1 MATKQRFNP
10 LRAVVRAVCQF
21 IDGSASVK
29 EIELPG
35 PKKVE
40 WVRNIPYF
48 AMHGACL
55 LIFVVGFSWTA
66 LAICVALYFARM
78 FAITGFYHRYFSH
91 KTFKT
96 SRAFQFVM
104 AIWGLT
110 AIQRGPLWW
119 AAHHRHHHRHSDEHP
134 DLHSPRQHGMVWS
147 HMFWFTTEA
156 AFGTNQKAVHDL
168 AKFPEL
174 RFLDRFDTFVY
185 IAFAGA
191 LFGLGVG
198 IQALGLNTSGWQI
211 LVWGFF
217 VSTVLTYHG
226 TYTIN
231 SLSHKFG
238 KQRYKTGDDSRNNFW
253 LALLTLGEGWHNNH
267 HHYQSSVKQGFYWW
281 EIDITYYVLKSM
293 SWMGLIWELRGVPE
307 KKLNTNRVDEGA
319 MSMAE
324 AATAVRPEHA
334 AVPKKK
340 TSIASTLG
348 KKAHDAGDRLSKKAQ
363 DAGDLLSKKAHDA
376 SDLLSKKAQDATDAL
391 GQKASDTLGRRAGG
405 TA

>member
-1 MATKQRFNP
+1 MSVKKCFAP
-10 LRAVVRAVCQF
+10 LRNVGRAVAQF
-21 IDGSASVK
+21 FDGKAAVK

-40 WVRNIPYF
+40 WIRNLPYF
-48 AMHGACL
+48 GMHAACL
-55 LIFVVGFSWTA
+55 LVFLVGFSWVA
-66 LAICVALYFARM
+66 LGICVALYLLRM

-104 AIWGLT
+104 ALWGLT

-134 DLHSPRQHGMVWS
+134 DLHSPKQHGMVWS

-156 AFGTNQKAVHDL
+156 AFGTNQKSVHDL
-168 AKFPEL
+168 AKYPEL

-185 IAFAGA
+185 IAFGAA
-191 LFGLGVG
+191 LFGLGVLLN
-198 IQALGLNTSGWQI
+198 ALFPTLGTSGWQI
-211 LVWGFF
+211 FVWGFF
-217 VSTVLTYHG
+217 LSTVLTYHG

-267 HHYQSSVKQGFYWW
+267 HHYQSSVQQGFYWY
-281 EIDITYYVLKSM
+281 EVDITYYVLRAM
-293 SWMGLIWELRGVPE
+293 SWTGLIWDLRGVPE
-307 KKLNTNRVDEGA
+307 KKRSSNRIEEGA
-319 MSMAE
+319 LSSDE
-324 AATAVRPEHA
+324 QLAASRKEGA
-334 AVPKKK
+334 AAPRKRSS
-340 TSIASTLG
+340 TASTLG
-348 KKAHDAGDRLSKKAQ
+348 KKASDAKDKLGET
-363 DAGDLLSKKAHDA
+363 AGTFGHN
-376 SDLLSKKAQDATDAL
+376 AT
-391 GQKASDTLGRRAGG
+391 G

>member
-1 MATKQRFNP
+1 MPAKFLRDTF
-10 LRAVVRAVCQF
+10 RAVGRAVCQT
-21 IDGSASVK
+21 IDGNASVK
-29 EIELPG
+29 QIELPG

-40 WVRNIPYF
+40 WVRNLPYF
-48 AMHGACL
+48 GMHAACL
-55 LIFVVGFSWTA
+55 LVFVVGFSWAA
-66 LAICVALYFARM
+66 LAVCVGLYFARM

-134 DLHSPRQHGMVWS
+134 DLHSPKQHGMVWS

-156 AFGTNQKAVHDL
+156 AFGTNQKSVHDL
-168 AKFPEL
+168 AKYPEL
-174 RFLDRFDTFVY
+174 RFVDRFDTLIY
-185 IAFAGA
+185 LAFGAA
-191 LFGLGVG
+191 LFGVGVALDAIFPTLG
-198 IQALGLNTSGWQI
+198 TSGWQI
-211 LVWGFF
+211 FVWGFF
-217 VSTVLTYHG
+217 LSTVLTYHG

-238 KQRYKTGDDSRNNFW
+238 KQRYKTGDDSRNNIW

-267 HHYQSSVKQGFYWW
+267 HHYQSSVQQGFYWY
-281 EIDITYYVLKSM
+281 EIDITYYILRAM
-293 SWMGLIWELRGVPE
+293 SWTGLIWDLRGVPE
-307 KKLNTNRVDEGA
+307 KKLNANRMKEGA
-319 MSMAE
+319 PSMDE
-324 AATAVRPEHA
+324 AAAAARPGHIA
-334 AVPKKK
+334 ARKK
-340 TSIASTLG
+340 TSIASSLG
-348 KKAHDAGDRLSKKAQ
+348 KKAHDAGDRLT
-363 DAGDLLSKKAHDA
+363 KKAHDA
-376 SDLLSKKAQDATDAL
+376 SDAI

>member
-1 MATKQRFNP
+1 MPAKTRFAP
-10 LRAVVRAVCQF
+10 FRAIGRAIAQF
-21 IDGSASVK
+21 FDGDADVK

-40 WVRNIPYF
+40 WVRNLPYF
-48 AMHGACL
+48 AMHAACL
-55 LIFVVGFSWTA
+55 LVFLVGFSWIA
-66 LAICVALYFARM
+66 LGLCVFLYFARM

-104 AIWGLT
+104 AVWGLT
-110 AIQRGPLWW
+110 AMQRGPLWW

-134 DLHSPRQHGMVWS
+134 DLHSPKQRGMVWS

-174 RFLDRFDTFVY
+174 RFLNRFDIIVY
-185 IAFAGA
+185 VAFGA
-191 LFGLGVG
+191 AMFGLGVG
-198 IQALGLNTSGWQI
+198 LQALGFNTSGWQI
-211 LVWGFF
+211 FVWCFF
-217 VSTVLTYHG
+217 LSTVLTYHG

-238 KQRYKTGDDSRNNFW
+238 SQRYKTGDDSRNNFW

-267 HHYQSSVKQGFYWW
+267 HHYQSSVKQGFYWY
-281 EIDITYYVLKSM
+281 EIDITYYILRTM
-293 SWMGLIWELRGVPE
+293 SWTGLIWDMRGVPE
-307 KKLNTNRVDEGA
+307 KKLMSNRNDQGALSSDEQL
-319 MSMAE
+319 
-324 AATAVRPEHA
+324 AATRAEGTA
-334 AVPKKK
+334 APRKRSS
-340 TSIASTLG
+340 TASTLG
-348 KKAHDAGDRLSKKAQ
+348 KKASDAKEKLGET
-363 DAGDLLSKKAHDA
+363 AGS
-376 SDLLSKKAQDATDAL
+376 
-391 GQKASDTLGRRAGG
+391 LGRKATG

>member
-1 MATKQRFNP
+1 MPASKWTAPFRKAGQ
-10 LRAVVRAVCQF
+10 AVAQF
-21 IDGSASVK
+21 FDGKAAVK

-40 WVRNIPYF
+40 WLRNLPYF
-48 AMHGACL
+48 GMHAACL
-55 LIFVVGFSWTA
+55 LVFLVGFSWIA
-66 LAICVALYFARM
+66 LGLCVALYLLRM

-96 SRAFQFVM
+96 TRAFQFVM
-104 AIWGLT
+104 AVWGLT

-134 DLHSPRQHGMVWS
+134 DLHSPKQRGMIWS

-168 AKFPEL
+168 AKYPEL

-185 IAFAGA
+185 IAFAVA
-191 LFGLGVG
+191 LFFIGVG
-198 IQALGLNTSGWQI
+198 LDTLFPSLGTSGWQI
-211 LVWGFF
+211 LVWCFF

-238 KQRYKTGDDSRNNFW
+238 SQRYKTGDDSRNNFW

-267 HHYQSSVKQGFYWW
+267 HHYQSSVRQGFYWY
-281 EIDITYYVLKSM
+281 EIDITYYTLKAF
-293 SWMGLIWELRGVPE
+293 SWTGLIWDLRGVPE
-307 KKLNTNRVDEGA
+307 KKLMANRNDQGALSSDEQL
-319 MSMAE
+319 
-324 AATAVRPEHA
+324 AAARGEGVA
-334 AVPKKK
+334 APRKRSS
-340 TSIASTLG
+340 TASTLG
-348 KKAHDAGDRLSKKAQ
+348 KKASVAKDK
-363 DAGDLLSKKAHDA
+363 
-376 SDLLSKKAQDATDAL
+376 L
-391 GQKASDTLGRRAGG
+391 GEAKDKLGKTASDTLGRKASG